1 MLPITMVA
9 RMFILM
15 TEDFKRI
22 IVVFYGLLAVVLLVV
37 VVPMILQII
46 VMIRHRNRWP
56 IMLVKGVAHKTE
68 NISV

>member
-22 IVVFYGLLAVVLLVV
+22 IVVLLW
-37 VVPMILQII
+37 I
-46 VMIRHRNRWP
+46 VSS
-56 IMLVKGVAHKTE
+56 GVASGSSANDTANHC
-68 NISV
+68 ND